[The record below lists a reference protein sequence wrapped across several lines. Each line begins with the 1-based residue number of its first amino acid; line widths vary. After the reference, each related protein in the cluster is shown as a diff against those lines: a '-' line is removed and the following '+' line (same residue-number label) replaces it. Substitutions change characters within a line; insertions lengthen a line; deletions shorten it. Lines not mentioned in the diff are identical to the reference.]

1 MSTATGGSA
10 NSIKHARKALEFL
23 NGDAGMCAAQVC
35 RLMEDSEWFSRIR
48 HNARQTVEERFSLE
62 VMLTKI
68 ESSLAKV
75 VTE

>member
-1 MSTATGGSA
+1 
-10 NSIKHARKALEFL
+10 
-23 NGDAGMCAAQVC
+23 MCAAQVC